1 VLKLEAI
8 GLGSIIFLAV
18 LVVLSAF
25 FSGSEVALLSV
36 QRVRIQHLASIG
48 SPGAARVARMVES
61 PERLLPPILL
71 GNNLVN
77 TAAAAVAT
85 AIAIAAIKD
94 EGSAILVATAAVTT
108 VLLVFGETLPK
119 TIAARYAEK
128 VSVAVALPIQGVG
141 WLLFPAVFLLQ
152 RTTGLLSRLLGAN
165 ATGREVI
172 TEEEIKSIVTVG
184 RDVGAVEHSEAEMI
198 KRVLEFGD
206 RQVREIMTPR
216 TEIVW
221 VERGSSLENFL
232 TAYQENYHTRFPVYE
247 GDQGNVVGMLSVK
260 DVLRVMAKEPVVGET
275 TATEVMRQAYFVPE
289 TKLLGELF
297 GEMRGAGY
305 QLAMVSDEYGGV
317 AGLVTLKQLV
327 EGIVGP
333 VGEEGEAPE
342 EEAVVLSE
350 NAYDL
355 DAGMQVEEANE
366 QLGLDLPEGGYET
379 VAGFVL
385 ARLGHVPE
393 HNEQFVY
400 RNLRFR
406 ITEMKGVKV
415 ERVLVIR
422 APAQPQ

>member
-1 VLKLEAI
+1 MEDI
-8 GLGSIIFLAV
+8 GLGSIVLLAV
-18 LVVLSAF
+18 LVLLSAF

-36 QRVRIQHLASIG
+36 QKVRIQHMASTG
-48 SPGAARVARMVES
+48 VPGAARVARMVES

-85 AIAIAAIKD
+85 AIAITVIND
-94 EGSAILVATAAVTT
+94 QGSAILVSTAIVTT

-119 TIAARYAEK
+119 TVSARYADK
-128 VSVAVALPIQGVG
+128 VSVIVALPIQWVE
-141 WLLFPAVFLLQ
+141 WLLLPGVFLLQ
-152 RTTGLLSRLLGAN
+152 RATGLFSRLIRANGA
-165 ATGREVI
+165 ARDVI

-221 VERGSSLENFL
+221 VERDSSLQDFL
-232 TAYQENYHTRFPVYE
+232 TDYQENYHTRFPVYE
-247 GDQGNVVGMLSVK
+247 GDQDNVVGMLFVK
-260 DVLRVMAKEPVVGET
+260 DVLRVMAQGPVVGET
-275 TATEVMRQAYFVPE
+275 SATEVMRQAYFVPE

-297 GEMRGAGY
+297 GEMRSAGY
-305 QLAMVSDEYGGV
+305 QMAMISDEYGGV

-366 QLGLDLPEGGYET
+366 QLGLGLPEGEYET

-385 ARLGHVPE
+385 ERLGHVPE
-393 HNEQFVY
+393 RNEQFVF
-400 RNLRFR
+400 RDLRFR
-406 ITEMKGVKV
+406 ITEMKGVKI

-422 APAQPQ
+422 APAAPQ